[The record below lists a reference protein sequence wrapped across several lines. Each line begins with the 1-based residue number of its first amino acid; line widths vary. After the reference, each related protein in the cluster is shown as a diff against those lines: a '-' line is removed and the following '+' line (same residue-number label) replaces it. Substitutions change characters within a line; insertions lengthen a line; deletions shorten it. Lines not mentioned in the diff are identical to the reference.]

1 MELPAEVA
9 GFIDHRI
16 QVLRSDVADMVVAI
30 TNKKDEE
37 RKELEAEVLSLRA
50 EIRNSK
56 LEMKR
61 LQTKVLSLRGR
72 LDMAQRKL
80 SPRGKRIL
88 TPEGARNG
96 QSLALSSNVQNTGH
110 GPVRAGNQ
118 HSQHDG
124 PNAV

>member
-56 LEMKR
+56 RSEEHTSEL
-61 LQTKVLSLRGR
+61 
-72 LDMAQRKL
+72 
-80 SPRGKRIL
+80 
-88 TPEGARNG
+88 
-96 QSLALSSNVQNTGH
+96 
-110 GPVRAGNQ
+110 PVT
-118 HSQHDG
+118 
-124 PNAV
+124 